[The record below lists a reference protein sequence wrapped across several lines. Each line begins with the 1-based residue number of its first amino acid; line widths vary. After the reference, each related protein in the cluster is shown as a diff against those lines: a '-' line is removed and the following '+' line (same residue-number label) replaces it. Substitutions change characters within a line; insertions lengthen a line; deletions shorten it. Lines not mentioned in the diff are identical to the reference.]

1 MLQVPYN
8 EIVYNIQKRYI
19 MTIYQRALEK
29 HKEWKGKIETTLKAP
44 ITNKEELSLAYSP
57 GVAQPCLEIAKD
69 KDLVYEY
76 TWKGNTV
83 AVVTDGTAVLGLGN
97 IGPEAALP
105 VMEGKC
111 ALFKSFG
118 GVDAVPICL
127 NTTDPQEIINIVK
140 AISPGFGGI
149 NLEDISAPR
158 CVEIERALKAECDIP
173 VFHDDQH
180 GTAIVV
186 IAALINSCKLIG
198 KKVEDLSV
206 VVNGAGAAGSSII
219 HLLSLFGVKNIVAFN
234 SKGILIKED
243 NHKYDFLAKELSE
256 LVNKEQKRMTLAE
269 AMVNSDVFIGVSIP
283 NVISKEMVAS
293 MNKDAIVLA
302 LSNPEPEI
310 SYEDAKAANARIV
323 GTGRSDFPNQ
333 VNNVLAFPGLFK
345 GALAARAKKITDEMK
360 LAAAVGI
367 ASLIDEKDLRDDY
380 VIPSPF
386 DLRVAEVVAQEVMK
400 VAKGQ

>member
-1 MLQVPYN
+1 MS
-8 EIVYNIQKRYI
+8 
-19 MTIYQRALEK
+19 IYQQALAK

-57 GVAQPCLEIAKD
+57 GVAQPCIEIAKD
-69 KDLVYEY
+69 KSLVYDY

-111 ALFKSFG
+111 GLFKSFG

-127 NTTDPQEIINIVK
+127 DTTDPKEIIAIVK
-140 AISPGFGGI
+140 AIAPGFGGI

-158 CVEIERALKAECDIP
+158 CVEIERALKEELDIP

-186 IAALINSCKLIG
+186 IAALINSCKLIH
-198 KKVEDLSV
+198 KKLEDLV
-206 VVNGAGAAGSSII
+206 IVVNGAGAAGSSII
-219 HLLSLFGVKNIVAFN
+219 QLLTLVGVKTIYAFN
-234 SKGILIKED
+234 SKGILIKAD
-243 NHKYDFLAKELSE
+243 NQNYDFLAKELSE
-256 LVNKEQKRMTLAE
+256 LVNKEQKRISLME
-269 AMVNSDVFIGVSIP
+269 AMVNADVFIGVSIP
-283 NVISKEMVAS
+283 NVVSKDMVAS

-323 GTGRSDFPNQ
+323 GTGRSDYPNQ

-345 GALAARAKKITDEMK
+345 GALKARAKKITDEMK

-386 DLRVAEVVAQEVMK
+386 DPRVAEVVAQEVIK
-400 VAKGQ
+400 EALKQQ